1 MDSNNRVE
9 VMMKEISELQNQI
22 EWIQETC
29 QHINKQCDGD
39 QTTKPIDDDVF
50 SDPFADG
57 SFEVLVKS
65 GTIVECHCPHC
76 LKKWVEIV
84 E

>member
-1 MDSNNRVE
+1 MNNRVE
-9 VMMKEISELQNQI
+9 EMKGKITELQNQI

-39 QTTKPIDDDVF
+39 YENSSPALDDVF

-57 SFEVLVKS
+57 SFEVKES
-65 GTIVECHCPHC
+65 GTVIECYCPHC
-76 LKKWVEIV
+76 LKKWVEV
-84 E
+84 VV

>member
-1 MDSNNRVE
+1 MNNRVE
-9 VMMKEISELQNQI
+9 IMKGQISELTNQI

-39 QTTKPIDDDVF
+39 YQDSTADLTDVF

-57 SFEVLVKS
+57 SFEVKKS
-65 GTIVECHCPHC
+65 GTIIECYCPHC
-76 LKKWVEIV
+76 LKTWVEV
-84 E
+84 VL